1 MAFGRPRIRLVDE
14 VAAELRDRVLRG
26 DYTPGHRLLQEQLAA
41 EFDVSRT
48 PVREAMRLLEREGLV
63 HPDRAGGVRVVERDP
78 ATLLSAYE
86 LREVVDG
93 LAARL
98 AARDRGAGLAGE
110 LAEALRSQ
118 REVLDSPWDPDLWT
132 KANTRFHGLLMDGT
146 YNPYL
151 RTLLPFVQM
160 TSQVFRPMSVLG
172 RERAAEAYA
181 EHRAI
186 EEAVLCGDPE
196 DAERLARAHIS
207 GTAVA
212 LRVELRAELR
222 AELADEQRP
231 DEKGSR
237 RDTVT

>member
-1 MAFGRPRIRLVDE
+1 MAFGRPRVRLVDE
-14 VAAELRDRVLRG
+14 VAAELRDRILRG
-26 DYTPGHRLLQEQLAA
+26 DYAPGHRLRQEQLAA

-63 HPDRAGGVRVVERDP
+63 LPDRVGGVRVMERDP
-78 ATLLSAYE
+78 ATLVSAYE

-98 AARDRGAGLAGE
+98 AARDCGAGLAGE
-110 LAEALRSQ
+110 LAEALEAQ
-118 REVLDSPWDPDLWT
+118 RAILNAPWDPEAWT
-132 KANTRFHGLLMDGT
+132 KANTRFHGRLMEGT
-146 YNPYL
+146 NNPYL

-172 RERAAEAYA
+172 RERAAEAHA

-186 EEAVLCGDPE
+186 SEAVLRGDPE
-196 DAERLARAHIS
+196 DAERLARAHIR

-212 LRVELRAELR
+212 LRG
-222 AELADEQRP
+222 ELADNGDNGTP
-231 DEKGSR
+231 TNKGR
-237 RDTVT
+237 EA